1 MFRNPFP
8 RPPYPPTWPYPYP
21 GTLVWECLSLL
32 PLAMW
37 AGKAVKSAAEQT
49 CLKAHEKGYEHG
61 KG

>member
-1 MFRNPFP
+1 MLMNPLLKLEHVS
-8 RPPYPPTWPYPYP
+8 YP

-61 KG
+61 KR